1 MSLGGL
7 LLNLTMDIAMFVVE
21 VVRLLL
27 VASMLGISRVPVAVT
42 RLAVARITIAIAS
55 PIVIE
60 KLLWADA
67 EDGTHAVRAVAR
79 SGPSAS

>member
-27 VASMLGISRVPVAVT
+27 VASMLGISRIPVAVT
-42 RLAVARITIAIAS
+42 RLAVARIAIAIA
-55 PIVIE
+55 
-60 KLLWADA
+60 
-67 EDGTHAVRAVAR
+67 R
-79 SGPSAS
+79 SNRDREATMGGR